1 MAKYLNEAGT
11 RQLISNIKTKLDSK
25 VNLNGAT
32 MTGGLVAPS
41 LTASSSTTASLVN
54 LNNGNII
61 IKAPTTSSTNLTFA
75 NRTSNPSITF
85 ADSTET
91 TSAALIYRDN
101 SLNLLGKT
109 ANAYFTAPNIKATG
123 SFYGNLSGNASTAT
137 TASTA
142 SKVANKLTFKN
153 VKSANLEYDGS
164 TAVTIDKTAII
175 NILGYAPTDVES
187 ALEYKGILNDKN
199 ILPNSTDTKNGDV
212 YVIGTGGT
220 LTVNS
225 SDKANTTI
233 NSNSDPDVE
242 AGDMIVAYKTVD
254 TVSWTVIQKNID
266 GAVRSTSSS
275 TENAIARFSDTSGK
289 IIKNSTATIDNNG
302 SFKLKGHMTLDPAYD
317 SAHNLYNQGLRIN
330 QASDNWAGV
339 FLGGDKDSNNGQ
351 SVWVIGRRGTKGTVS
366 GEIGD
371 LTLEYG
377 DATGNGLTLPAG
389 DGDPKWKGN
398 KIWHAGNDGSGSGLD
413 ADLLDGQDSSYY
425 TNAGNLSSGTILNA
439 RLPDRLKE
447 YGHQEESTANSAV
460 TQGWHL
466 IADNDTYRPPF
477 KNSDSSTKTDYRVMS
492 TAYNDTWLQQLATNY
507 HSNDMFIRRNQGGT
521 WSGWTSIVKTEE
533 GLASPTGTTNAVPKW
548 DGTKNS
554 TLKDTGVIIDDS
566 NNIKIPGLITQ
577 GSPSDD
583 TTITKMNRFASDL
596 FVSGNGGLSTNNPK
610 VSGIYLAKNSNNDI
624 PHIDIVTGAQATY
637 SYIDFNKAG
646 VDRDFDFRIL
656 VNHSDGNVEMKWA
669 REFSNKSLK
678 LTDSFEAA
686 TIKKTGGADTSILL
700 AGGGTKLISDF
711 ALKTDIPAALKN
723 PHALTFGTK
732 TYDGSSAQTITAAD
746 LGALTSHQDIS
757 GKVNKSGDTM
767 TGSLTIT
774 QGSAINVS
782 QYNDAGGVSLM
793 NNGGGMATQ
802 FGSSA
807 RPARMFSSIQPEWY
821 KNGVSQGVL
830 AIKSDIP
837 ANYTNSSL
845 TPSQC
850 TANGFYYVQ
859 SSTNSL
865 TDANG
870 NPFLQY
876 HAANNDFR
884 ILATAYSSDWVQ
896 QIATDFRSTH
906 IYYRIRNDGIWGS
919 WTEIAKISDITTSID
934 SINETLANKADAKH
948 MHTISDITDIS
959 NASVKYAA
967 SAETATTASKATEA
981 DHVKNQLKFKNTKN
995 TDIAIY
1001 NGSDEVTID
1010 KATIIDMLGY
1020 TPTDVESALEYK
1032 GTLSST
1038 NENNT
1043 IELPNSTNTKNGDVY
1058 VIGTDGT
1065 LIVNSSDNNTTIN
1078 SNSDPVVEAGDMI
1091 IAYKTVSDVSW
1102 TVIQKNV
1109 DGVLIGPSTNT
1120 ANTVPVF
1127 SADNSHTLTSTD
1139 VRINKNA
1146 LTAASITVNAITAG
1160 TINTTTIKAT
1170 STKTSDFYA
1179 TNADKT
1185 WNFWNG
1191 TDTSDDNLY
1200 LKISA
1205 DSVTNKKNTF
1215 TWPSSGGT
1223 LALTSDIN
1231 NSLKDYVTTNDTNQ
1245 LIKGLKTFSS
1255 GDFGNAL
1262 SVRRT
1267 ESDQGAVIKFENKNT
1282 SSSST
1287 SEVSKTLGYIGMTGS
1302 ANSSLYRW
1310 NVDGSASYKVWD
1322 AGNDGSGS
1330 GLDADLLDG
1339 HDSGYFATADHT
1351 HANYVDQ
1358 GVGLKLKGTLTS
1370 TNSTISLPAAGSVVN
1385 GDLYL
1390 IGKDATLA
1398 TNGTSSVNS
1407 NYSSVV
1413 EAGDMILA
1421 SKDSSGNV
1429 SWSVIQKNINGAL
1442 IGPATNTSRAIPV
1455 FSAANSNTLINT
1467 GVTIS
1472 HEDILSAPRISS
1484 SIIETGDRDD
1494 SYVQTKKIRG
1504 GGNAPM
1510 YSHAIDLGYH
1520 NHNRVDFYEWG
1531 GIYNF
1536 WKNESEAITTDEN
1549 NLCLQIGLSSVKN
1562 KKNTFT
1568 WPTKSGEFALTAD
1581 VVTKEN
1587 ILADNTDL
1595 NTIQTT
1601 GFYTLPY
1608 SRMDNGPKDED
1619 ATSTSGQLIVCHG
1632 GKDAKGGVDSVAQ
1645 IAFPHDTSK
1654 MYIRTGTTSTF
1665 HDWKRVVTD
1674 DELNRAKIISLLG
1687 YTPSDINDAIEY
1699 KGTLTS
1705 TTSTILLPEG
1715 SKTKHGDAYIMGV
1728 SGTLVNNTTN
1738 GSSTV
1743 DSAFSSLKTVEIGDM
1758 IIANKTDKSSNN
1770 VTWSIIQKNID
1781 NNVVGNSNEHTDNTI
1796 PVWNAA
1802 TGGVL
1807 KDTKATIT
1815 ASTSNNVT
1823 KTTITADYFNGL
1835 ASNATVAVSANSIKV
1850 TSCISSGNTTDTY
1863 KLLIAESSGISP
1875 KTSTNVHA
1883 FNEVSIDPDG
1893 FSVTV
1898 NNVTTKYP
1906 KISLGTVRVDGDD
1919 VVNKRNIGSMS
1930 VSYATTAS
1938 TALTATTAT
1947 KAVQDGNGNTITT
1960 KYATLDTQ
1968 QNFKEIKSFGSGA
1981 VFGSNTSNTTFSS
1994 TGCKI
1999 VYNATDECLDFI
2011 FN

>member
-25 VNLNGAT
+25 VNLSGAT

-41 LTASSSTTASLVN
+41 LTASSSTTLVN
-54 LNNGNII
+54 LNNGNIS

-101 SLNLLGKT
+101 SLNLIGKT

-199 ILPNSTDTKNGDV
+199 VLPNSTDTKNGDV

-225 SDKANTTI
+225 SDNNTTI

-242 AGDMIVAYKTVD
+242 AGDMIVAYKTVND
-254 TVSWTVIQKNID
+254 VSWTVIQKNID
-266 GAVRSTSSS
+266 GAVRSTTSS
-275 TENAIARFSDTSGK
+275 TDNAIARFDGTTGK
-289 IIKNSTATIDNNG
+289 IIQNSTATIDDHG
-302 SFKLKGHMTLDPAYD
+302 SLKLKGHITLDPAYD
-317 SAHNLYNQGLRIN
+317 STNNLYNQGLRIN

-339 FLGGDKDSNNGQ
+339 FLGGAKDSNNGE

-389 DGDPKWKGN
+389 DGDPTWKGN

-413 ADLLDGQDSSYY
+413 ADLLDGQGSTYY
-425 TNAGNLSSGTILNA
+425 TNAGNLSSGTILDA
-439 RLPDRLKE
+439 RLPERLKD
-447 YGHQEESTANSAV
+447 YSYQVKSTANDAV
-460 TQGWHL
+460 TQGWHY
-466 IADNDTYRPPF
+466 IGDGDTVRPPF
-477 KNSDSSTKTDYRVMS
+477 KNSNSSTKTDYRVMNNAHNS
-492 TAYNDTWLQQLATNY
+492 LWLQQLATNY
-507 HSNDMFIRRNQGGT
+507 HSNDIFIRRNQNGA

-533 GLASPTGTTNAVPKW
+533 GLANPTGTTNAVPKW

-577 GSPSDD
+577 GTPSDD

-596 FVSGNGGLSTNNPK
+596 FVSGDGGLSTNNPK
-610 VSGIYLAKNSNNDI
+610 VAGIYLAKNSGNNGNR
-624 PHIDIVTGAQATY
+624 HIDIVTGGQY
-637 SYIDFNKAG
+637 SHIDFNKAETEK
-646 VDRDFDFRIL
+646 DFDFRIL
-656 VNHSDGNVEMKWA
+656 VDDVNGPVEMKWG
-669 REFSNKSLK
+669 EQITDNNKSLRVFGA
-678 LTDSFEAA
+678 LTVSGALEAA
-686 TIKKTGGADTSILL
+686 SIKKTNGTKNDILL
-700 AGGGTKLISDF
+700 ANGETKPVTDF
-711 ALKTDIPAALKN
+711 ASKTDLPNMSNYVTIS
-723 PHALTFGTK
+723 T
-732 TYDGSSAQTITAAD
+732 AQTINGAKTFTGIQKFTGESRFSHAD
-746 LGALTSHQDIS
+746 YCPDNSIVDIAGGI
-757 GKVNKSGDTM
+757 GKSSLFARSATM
-767 TGSLTIT
+767 QTIT
-774 QGSAINVS
+774 GQILAPN
-782 QYNDAGGVSLM
+782 A
-793 NNGGGMATQ
+793 
-802 FGSSA
+802 
-807 RPARMFSSIQPEWY
+807 SI
-821 KNGVSQGVL
+821 
-830 AIKSDIP
+830 
-837 ANYTNSSL
+837 
-845 TPSQC
+845 
-850 TANGFYYVQ
+850 
-859 SSTNSL
+859 STNSEGTNL
-865 TDANG
+865 KDTYGYDTEAGKIKLQYIASSSTSRVTGSDIAVFSKDNINFYSTNNPTWNGNRILVGANIEASKVLVTDASNNIVTVVQG
-870 NPFLQY
+870 NAFNKNFGT
-876 HAANNDFR
+876 AAGTVAAGNHNHNSLYYTQSQINDKV
-884 ILATAYSSDWVQ
+884 T
-896 QIATDFRSTH
+896 
-906 IYYRIRNDGIWGS
+906 G
-919 WTEIAKISDITTSID
+919 ITTSINN
-934 SINETLANKADAKH
+934 INEELKKKAAAEH
-948 MHTISDITDIS
+948 THTISNITDIG
-959 NASVKYAA
+959 NASVSHAITAGTAA
-967 SAETATTASKATEA
+967 TATTANKVDKTLS
-981 DHVKNQLKFKNTKN
+981 FKNEDNSLITS
-995 TDIAIY
+995 Y
-1001 NGSDEVTID
+1001 NGSADVTIN
-1010 KATIIDMLGY
+1010 KNTIVSMLGY
-1020 TPTDVESALEYK
+1020 TPTDVNNALVFK
-1032 GTLSST
+1032 GPKTDLTLPSV
-1038 NENNT
+1038 
-1043 IELPNSTNTKNGDVY
+1043 TNTTNGDVY
-1058 VIGTDGT
+1058 VMASAGT
-1065 LIVNSSDNNTTIN
+1065 LKSNGSSSVNTTY
-1078 SNSDPVVEAGDMI
+1078 SSTTVEVGDMI
-1091 IAYKTVSDVSW
+1091 IAYKPSSETVSW
-1102 TVIQKNV
+1102 TVIQKNI
-1109 DGVLIGPSTNT
+1109 DGALIGPATNT
-1120 ANTVPVF
+1120 ANTIPAF
-1127 SADNSHTLTSTD
+1127 SADNSHTLISTN
-1139 VRINKNA
+1139 VTINDNA
-1146 LTAASITVNAITAG
+1146 LTAGSI
-1160 TINTTTIKAT
+1160 
-1170 STKTSDFYA
+1170 KTSDFYA
-1179 TNADKT
+1179 NNEDKT
-1185 WNFWNG
+1185 LNFWG
-1191 TDTSDDNLY
+1191 GASTSTNNLY
-1200 LKISA
+1200 LKINQNSI
-1205 DSVTNKKNTF
+1205 TNKNKTF

-1223 LALTSDIN
+1223 LALTTDIT
-1231 NSLKDYVTTNDTNQ
+1231 NSLKNYVTVNNTNQ
-1245 LIKGLKTFSS
+1245 IIQGSKTFSS
-1255 GDFGNAL
+1255 STFGNAL

-1267 ESDQGAVIKFENKNT
+1267 ESDQGAVIKFENKDI

-1429 SWSVIQKNINGAL
+1429 SWSVIQKNVERPVS
-1442 IGPATNTSRAIPV
+1442 GPSSST
-1455 FSAANSNTLINT
+1455 ANAVPRYDGTTGKIIKNT

-1472 HEDILSAPRISS
+1472 DTNLLSAPM
-1484 SIIETGDRDD
+1484 IETGDRGD

-1504 GGNAPM
+1504 GGNAAT
-1510 YSHAIDLGYH
+1510 YYHAIDFGFAGH
-1520 NHNRVDFYEWG
+1520 NQVDFYEYG
-1531 GIYNF
+1531 GVWNF
-1536 WKNESEAITTDEN
+1536 WKNTNASATTADG
-1549 NLCLQIGLSSVKN
+1549 NLCLQIGNSYVRN
-1562 KKNTFT
+1562 KENTFT

-1601 GFYTLPY
+1601 GFYRLQDTGVV
-1608 SRMDNGPKDED
+1608 NGP
-1619 ATSTSGQLIVCHG
+1619 AGTRSGQLIVCHG
-1632 GKDAKGGVDSVAQ
+1632 GKDTLAQ
-1645 IAFPHDTSK
+1645 VAFPYNETK

-1665 HDWKRVVTD
+1665 RDWKRVVTD
-1674 DELNRAKIISLLG
+1674 DELTKNKIINLLG

-1699 KGTLTS
+1699 KGTLT
-1705 TTSTILLPEG
+1705 TLTLPAG
-1715 SKTKHGDAYIMGV
+1715 NVTKHGDAYIMGV
-1728 SGTLVNNTTN
+1728 SGVLVNNTTN

-1770 VTWSIIQKNID
+1770 VTWSIIQRNVD
-1781 NNVVGNSNEHTDNTI
+1781 NNVVGLSNEHTVNTI
-1796 PVWNAA
+1796 PIWNAA

-1823 KTTITADYFNGL
+1823 KTTITADYFSGL
-1835 ASNATVAVSANSIKV
+1835 ASNATVATSANSVKV
-1850 TSCISSGNTTDTY
+1850 TNIISTGNTADTY
-1863 KLLIAESSGISP
+1863 KLLIAGNSTITAN
-1875 KTSTNVHA
+1875 TSTAVHA

-1893 FSVTV
+1893 YSVTV

-1930 VSYATTAS
+1930 VSYATTAG
-1938 TALTATTAT
+1938 TATTATTAT

-1981 VFGSNTSNTTFSS
+1981 VFGNNTSNTTYSS